1 MQRTSRWLAPW
12 LAALAAAV
20 APAGALAGESHA
32 EAHADGPAGTAPP
45 RPGESAAALGTPR
58 SRSVDVLDLQLLVRL
73 ALDVPP
79 VEKTDK
85 QGQGLKANPLID
97 GDATYTVRVERAG
110 AVLVLDAEQLTLQ
123 TVEVDG
129 QPAKDWQTDG
139 HAVQVPLTT
148 ASVGSV
154 HRVRLRWHAAPQRGL
169 YVIRPDADAPKRPL
183 HVWTQGETQE
193 ARHWLP
199 CPDHPNE
206 RLTWTVTAVAPA
218 GLTVLSNGREA
229 ALPAGLAVAAGQKAT
244 AFQLDVPTPIYLLT
258 LVAGPFVAIEH
269 PHPRVPLRTW
279 ALPDQVSD
287 ARRAYAST
295 PAILDALEAVTG
307 VPYPWGRYGHVL
319 VQDFTAGGM
328 ENATLSTLTH
338 RAVPDVRGLRDWDP
352 DGLIAHELAHQ
363 WFGNWRTCA
372 SWGELW
378 INEAFASY
386 LDALVVEKRFGADKF
401 YEELDDLRRSYLAES
416 AEYQRPIVT
425 PRYAAPDDL
434 FDRHTYN
441 KGALVAHQL
450 RRKLGDQA
458 FFAGIQR
465 FLQAGPTS
473 AETVDL
479 RRALEH
485 ASTEDLGGFFARW
498 LHEPGHPKLTATSSW
513 QQDAGRWTLQIKQ
526 TASTGALFGLD
537 IPVLVT
543 TAAGT
548 KQHLIALR
556 GAEAAL
562 TLPERPLRWEVDPQL
577 SVLAEWKLQAEPAE
591 LAAAATE
598 GSTAE
603 VRLQAVRALGEQLSS
618 RTAVAALRTAL
629 ERDRARHVRAEAA
642 RQLGNAARDD
652 SAAALLRALGSDA
665 DARVREA
672 AAAAL
677 GDQRDPATTAA
688 LVRALQ
694 QDGSDAVVRAALTAL
709 GKVDRAAARPLVL
722 AALRRAS
729 HFDNVAA
736 HALGVLG
743 QIGTAADAATL
754 QAALRPGA
762 GRPRREAA
770 ALALATLAVREPT
783 QREAAR
789 LALEAALHEPNHRL
803 RGQAARGLAA
813 LSDPASRPALLAAA
827 SRELHGRLARQLR
840 ETADGLGQKLP
851 AEERIKK
858 LEAAV
863 EQLQQRGKDP
873 AKAP

>member
-1 MQRTSRWLAPW
+1 MQRTSRWVAALVPW
-12 LAALAAAV
+12 LAALPV
-20 APAGALAGESHA
+20 TGAPSVALAGNGHDA
-32 EAHADGPAGTAPP
+32 AHAHAGTAPP
-45 RPGESAAALGTPR
+45 RPGEAAAALGTPR
-58 SRSVDVLDLQLLVRL
+58 SRAVDVEDLQLLVRL
-73 ALDVPP
+73 DPAGK
-79 VEKTDK
+79 VE
-85 QGQGLKANPLID
+85 
-97 GDATYTVRVERAG
+97 GDATYTVRARKPG

-123 TVEVDG
+123 SVDVDG
-129 QPAKDWQTDG
+129 QPGKDWRADS
-139 HAVQVPLTT
+139 HAIHIPLVGAT
-148 ASVGSV
+148 AGSQ
-154 HRVRLRWHAAPQRGL
+154 HRVRLRWQATPRRGL
-169 YVIRPDADAPKRPL
+169 YFVRPEADAPKRPL
-183 HVWTQGETQE
+183 HIWTQGESEE

-206 RLTWTVTAVAPA
+206 RLTWSVTALAPA
-218 GLTVLSNGREA
+218 GLTVLSNGESS
-229 ALPAGLAVAAGQKAT
+229 ALPAGLAVPAGYKAT
-244 AFQLDVPTPIYLLT
+244 AFRLSIAVPIYLLT
-258 LVAGPFVAIEH
+258 LAAGPFVALDH

-279 ALPDQVSD
+279 VLPDQVDD

-307 VPYPWGRYGHVL
+307 VPYPWGRYGHVI

-338 RAVPDVRGLRDWDP
+338 RAVPDARGLRDWDP
-352 DGLIAHELAHQ
+352 DGLVAHELAHQ

-386 LDALVVEKRFGADKF
+386 LDALVVEKRFGEDKF

-425 PRYAAPDDL
+425 PRYASPDDL

-450 RRKLGDQA
+450 RRKLGDAA

-465 FLQAGPTS
+465 FLQAGPAS

-485 ASTEDLGGFFARW
+485 TSGEDLGGFFARW
-498 LHEPGHPKLTATSSW
+498 LHEPGHPKLTATASW
-513 QQDAGRWTLQIKQ
+513 QAEPGRWTLALKQ
-526 TASTGALFGLD
+526 TASSGALFGLEV
-537 IPVLVT
+537 PVLVT
-543 TAAGT
+543 TPAGT
-548 KQHLIALR
+548 QRHVLTLQ
-556 GAEAAL
+556 GTEAAL
-562 TLPERPLRWEVDPQL
+562 TLPERPLRWEIDPTL
-577 SVLAEWKLQAEPAE
+577 TVLAEWKLQAEPAE

-603 VRLQAVRALGEQLSS
+603 ARLQAVRALGEQLSS

-642 RQLGNAARDD
+642 RQLGNAAREDG
-652 SAAALLRALGSDA
+652 AAALLRTLGSDA

-672 AAAAL
+672 AASAL
-677 GDQRDPATTAA
+677 GEQRDPATAAA
-688 LVRALQ
+688 LTRALQ
-694 QDGSDAVVRAALTAL
+694 QDGSDAVARAALGAL
-709 GKVDRAAARPLVL
+709 AKVNRTAARPLVL
-722 AALRRAS
+722 AALQRRS
-729 HFDNVAA
+729 HMENIAA

-743 QIGTAADAATL
+743 QLGTAADAATL

-770 ALALATLAVREPT
+770 AVALATLAVREPT

-827 SRELHGRLARQLR
+827 NRELHGRLARQLR
-840 ETADGLGQKLP
+840 DTADGLGQKLP
-851 AEERIKK
+851 AEERLKK